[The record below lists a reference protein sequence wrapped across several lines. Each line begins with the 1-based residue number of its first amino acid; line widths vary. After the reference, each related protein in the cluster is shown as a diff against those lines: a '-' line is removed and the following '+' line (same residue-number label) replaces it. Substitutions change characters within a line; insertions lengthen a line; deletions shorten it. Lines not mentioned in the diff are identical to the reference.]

1 MKALVQIAGIIDARE
16 ADLLLENG
24 VDWLGFPLRL
34 PSGKD
39 DISEADARAII
50 AGLPAGRAGVL
61 ITYLDRADEIARFC
75 DSLGC
80 SAVQL
85 HGEIGIDELARLRA
99 LRPDLTILAALV
111 VREENRAELLTHIER
126 TQAHVDMY
134 ITDTYDPA
142 TGARGATGKTH
153 DWSISA
159 ALAHRSER
167 PLMLAGGLNPA
178 NVAESIA
185 RVRPAGVDAHTAV
198 EGPDGRKDPEKVR
211 RFVQEA
217 QRAFAAL

>member
-1 MKALVQIAGIIDARE
+1 M
-16 ADLLLENG
+16 
-24 VDWLGFPLRL
+24 
-34 PSGKD
+34 
-39 DISEADARAII
+39 
-50 AGLPAGRAGVL
+50 
-61 ITYLDRADEIARFC
+61 
-75 DSLGC
+75 GC

-185 RVRPAGVDAHTAV
+185 RVRPAGDCWANRPLLA
-198 EGPDGRKDPEKVR
+198 PLPAA
-211 RFVQEA
+211 A
-217 QRAFAAL
+217 QTSRNL